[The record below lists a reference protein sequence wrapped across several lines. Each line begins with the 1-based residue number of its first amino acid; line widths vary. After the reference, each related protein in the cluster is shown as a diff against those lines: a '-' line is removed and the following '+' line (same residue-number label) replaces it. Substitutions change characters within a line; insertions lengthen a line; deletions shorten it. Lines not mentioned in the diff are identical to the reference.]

1 MTAHATAPEL
11 GPDEVMKI
19 VITVWNPDSDH
30 DERLN
35 VAVSGPDI
43 LPIDLH
49 ELVLMAMADALG
61 TIASNTATVAASGF
75 EAEPEDV
82 VQ

>member
-1 MTAHATAPEL
+1 MTRPEL

-19 VITVWNPDSDH
+19 VITVWKPDSDH

-35 VAVSGPDI
+35 VSVSGPEDI
-43 LPIDLH
+43 LPIELH
-49 ELVLMAMADALG
+49 ELVLMAMTDALG
-61 TIASNTATVAASGF
+61 TIASNTVPLARGSF
-75 EAEPEDV
+75 ETKPEDGGR